1 MRSNLLCL
9 VVAAILSK
17 GVEKSLPVHHS
28 CAIAIMLKN
37 VLTAWEVAK
46 PTSEKMHLDG
56 DEALGSKS

>member
-1 MRSNLLCL
+1 ML
-9 VVAAILSK
+9 VAAILSK